1 MLGFIIR
8 LLLLRSLIENEIVT
22 SAFSEYLV
30 CLADY
35 SRLPQMV
42 IVQDGI
48 I

>member
-8 LLLLRSLIENEIVT
+8 LLFLRSLIENEIVT
-22 SAFSEYLV
+22 SAFSEDLGGERIIT
-30 CLADY
+30 C
-35 SRLPQMV
+35 LPQMV